1 MKKIIKVIAVV
12 AFGLLS
18 SDLFGQFGVKAGV
31 GVSSWTLKD
40 RDVNVGQELFN
51 AGFAFHTGFGFE
63 IGFSDNVSLEPA
75 LMFAQKAFSLESTA
89 TTNFAKVKTSFV
101 EMPVNVKVYVV
112 DLGNFARL
120 YAIGGGYVAYMF
132 SGKSNGNKLDIGNKS
147 TDTFKS
153 LDGGVNVGVGAK
165 LFDSLNADIT
175 GGIGIAN
182 LANDQS
188 NGTVSKINVVRLTV
202 TYQFGG

>member
-1 MKKIIKVIAVV
+1 MKKVTKVFAIMAV
-12 AFGLLS
+12 GLIGFS
-18 SDLFGQFGVKAGV
+18 SYAQFGVKAGL

-51 AGFAFHTGFGFE
+51 AGFAFHTGMGFE
-63 IGFSDNVSLEPA
+63 IELGDNVSLEPA
-75 LMFAQKAFSLESTA
+75 LLFSQKTFSLESTA
-89 TTNFAKVKTSFV
+89 NTNFAKIKTSFV
-101 EMPVNVKVYVV
+101 EMPFNVKVYVV
-112 DLGNFARL
+112 DLGDAARL
-120 YAIGGGYVAYMF
+120 YGIAGGYVAYMF

-153 LDGGVNVGVGAK
+153 LDGGLNIGVGAK
-165 LFDSLNADIT
+165 LFESLNVDFS

>member
-1 MKKIIKVIAVV
+1 MKNTVKVIAILAVS
-12 AFGLLS
+12 LLS
-18 SDLFGQFGVKAGV
+18 FNSYAQFGVKAGL

-40 RDVNVGQELFN
+40 RDVNAGQELFN
-51 AGFAFHTGFGFE
+51 AGFAFHTGFGYE
-63 IGFSDNVSLEPA
+63 IELGDNVSLEPA
-75 LMFAQKAFSLESTA
+75 LLFSQKTFSIESTNA
-89 TTNFAKVKTSFV
+89 TNFAKLKTSFI
-101 EMPVNVKVYVV
+101 EMPFNIKVYVA
-112 DLGNFARL
+112 DLGDSARL

-153 LDGGVNVGVGAK
+153 LDGGLNVGVGAK
-165 LFDSLNADIT
+165 LFDALNVDVS

-182 LANDQS
+182 LANNQS
-188 NGTVSKINVVRLTV
+188 NGTASRINVVRLTM